1 MHLSENLRIRHGQ
14 VRILTVIYVAQ
25 AGAGI
30 VAGVDYAV
38 WLLYW

>member
-1 MHLSENLRIRHGQ
+1 MLPVLGQ
-14 VRILTVIYVAQ
+14 GGARAVRILTVIYVAQ

-30 VAGVDYAV
+30 VAGVVYAV